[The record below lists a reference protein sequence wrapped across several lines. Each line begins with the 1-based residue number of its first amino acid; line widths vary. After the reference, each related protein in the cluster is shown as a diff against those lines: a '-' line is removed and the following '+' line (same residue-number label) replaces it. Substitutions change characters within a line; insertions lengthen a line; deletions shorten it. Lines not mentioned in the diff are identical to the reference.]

1 MPTGP
6 RVPEIMPPKMADV
19 SPLDRLALGITPGL
33 VLDRLAAKGKYPRSV
48 VTYLTLEHGQ
58 STFIQGH
65 ADRFPSLGLIRV
77 NPSESRGKVYLTP
90 L

>member
-6 RVPEIMPPKMADV
+6 RVPEIMPSKVPDV
-19 SPLDRLALGITPGL
+19 SPSERLTPGIAPSL
-33 VLDRLAAKGKYPRSV
+33 VLDRLATKGKYPRSV

-65 ADRFPSLGLIRV
+65 PDRFPSLGLIRV
-77 NPSESRGKVYLTP
+77 NPGESRCKVYLT
-90 L
+90 LL